1 MNTPRTLPAEHR
13 AKIAAAMRGRAL
25 TPAHREAIARGMAG
39 LPKTEAHRAAIARGV
54 RRALRARF
62 ADSRVATQP
71 PPKKNHTATPW
82 VRQDG
87 ESCGAVESNH
97 ASDRPARSYCDRNPP
112 ATT

>member
-71 PPKKNHTATPW
+71 PPKNDQPVAPTFEG
-82 VRQDG
+82 RSSG
-87 ESCGAVESNH
+87 LVEVSNH
-97 ASDRPARSYCDRNPP
+97 ASDRQTRSYCDRNPP